1 MIALRY
7 VDLVLLWLTVPIA
20 LALGAPEFGVLL
32 AAVVWTVQ
40 RIAAL
45 KMDDHARGRDARQ
58 AIGLNMVTMIVRMW
72 LIATTVVVAGVAGS
86 REDGV
91 AAAVVLL
98 VTFTVSFAAALL
110 NRSLTRPRPGS
121 RTQTPTH
128 A

>member
-1 MIALRY
+1 MTALRY
-7 VDLVLLWLTVPIA
+7 IDLVLLWLTVPVA
-20 LALGAPEFGVLL
+20 LVLGAPQFGVLL

-40 RIAAL
+40 RLTAL
-45 KMDDHARGRDARQ
+45 EMDRRAQARESARE

-72 LIATTVVVAGVAGS
+72 LIGATVVIAGVAGE

-98 VTFTVSFAAALL
+98 ATFTVAFAATLL
-110 NRSLTRPRPGS
+110 NRSLTRSSHRPG
-121 RTQTPTH
+121 TPKH

>member
-1 MIALRY
+1 MAVLRY
-7 VDLVLLWLTVPIA
+7 IDLVLLWLTVPLA
-20 LALGAPEFGVLL
+20 LVLGAPQFGVLL

-40 RIAAL
+40 RLTAL
-45 KMDDHARGRDARQ
+45 EMDRRAQARESARE

-72 LIATTVVVAGVAGS
+72 LIGATVVIAGVAGE

-98 VTFTVSFAAALL
+98 ATFTVSFAATLL
-110 NRSLTRPRPGS
+110 TRSLTRSAPRPG
-121 RTQTPTH
+121 TAKH

>member
-7 VDLVLLWLTVPIA
+7 VDLVLLWLTVPLA
-20 LALGAPEFGVLL
+20 LALGAPALGVVL

-45 KMDDHARGRDARQ
+45 KVDERARGRDARQ
-58 AIGLNMVTMIVRMW
+58 ALGLNMVTMIVRMW
-72 LIATTVVVAGVAGS
+72 LVAATVVVAGVAGS

-91 AAAVVLL
+91 AAALVLL
-98 VTFTVSFAAALL
+98 IVFTVSFAATLL
-110 NRSLTRPRPGS
+110 NRSLTRPGP
-121 RTQTPTH
+121 RTGTPTH

>member
-7 VDLVLLWLTVPIA
+7 VDLVLLWLTVPLA
-20 LALGAPEFGVLL
+20 LALGAPELGVLL
-32 AAVVWTVQ
+32 GAVVWTAQ

-45 KMDDHARGRDARQ
+45 KMDERARGRDARQ

-72 LIATTVVVAGVAGS
+72 LVAATVVVAGVAGS
-86 REDGV
+86 RDDGV

-98 VTFTVSFAAALL
+98 VTFTVSFAATLL
-110 NRSLTRPRPGS
+110 NRSLTRPGS
-121 RTQTPTH
+121 RTGNPTH

>member
-20 LALGAPEFGVLL
+20 LALGAPEFGVIL

-45 KMDDHARGRDARQ
+45 KMDERARGRDARQ

-72 LIATTVVVAGVAGS
+72 LVATTVVVAGVAGA

-98 VTFTVSFAAALL
+98 ITFTVSFAATLL
-110 NRSLTRPRPGS
+110 NRSLTRPGP
-121 RTQTPTH
+121 RTRTATH

>member
-1 MIALRY
+1 MTALRY
-7 VDLVLLWLTVPIA
+7 VDLVLLWLSVPLA
-20 LALGAPEFGVLL
+20 LVLGAPAFGVLI
-32 AAVVWTVQ
+32 AAVAWTIQ

-45 KMDDHARGRDARQ
+45 KMDDRARGRDARQ

-72 LIATTVVVAGVAGS
+72 LVAATVVVAGIAGE

-98 VTFTVSFAAALL
+98 ITFTVSFAATLL
-110 NRSLTRPRPGS
+110 NRSLTRPGP
-121 RTQTPTH
+121 RTGTPTH